1 MALTPGKAGSP
12 GNDNMRNDQIT
23 TELLGLVSPSLQHV
37 HAEGRGTITHIYVPR
52 KWLIVL
58 IIFLILSMILSI
70 ASFANSLSRTTCT
83 CTPLPSSSTSSL
95 LRNASSIAPSPVTS
109 QPSGSPITARTAS
122 PVISQPSGSPIAARA
137 PSPVTSPTYAYSAS
151 VHVGDYKVSVQNQSH
166 GNWLLCDGSFL
177 DPRDYGQLFDVI
189 GFSFGKSTSATE
201 YVSSGSTYEL
211 LSRFALPNASDRVVG
226 INGNTYKIGDK
237 VGNESG
243 ISLSED
249 NIPPHSHSLSLSQS
263 GGLIGGSTS
272 RHHYIQ
278 LGSAFNCRYTNYSD
292 PLYKLSKTGSGTS
305 FKVYQPTIFVG
316 HLFIFSGV

>member
-1 MALTPGKAGSP
+1 MALTVLTPGKDGSP
-12 GNDNMRNDQIT
+12 ENDNMRNDQIT
-23 TELLGLVSPSLQHV
+23 TELIGLVSPSLQHV

-70 ASFANSLSRTTCT
+70 ASFVNSR
-83 CTPLPSSSTSSL
+83 
-95 LRNASSIAPSPVTS
+95 
-109 QPSGSPITARTAS
+109 SPIT
-122 PVISQPSGSPIAARA
+122 ARA
-137 PSPVTSPTYAYSAS
+137 PSPVTSSTYAYSAS

-189 GFSFGKSTSATE
+189 GFSFGKNTSETE

-211 LSRFALPNASDRVVG
+211 LSTFALPNASDRVVG

-249 NIPPHSHSLSLSQS
+249 NIPPHSHSFSFRQQQS
-263 GGLIGGSTS
+263 YGCHKWSYHCS
-272 RHHYIQ
+272 Y
-278 LGSAFNCRYTNYSD
+278 
-292 PLYKLSKTGSGTS
+292 
-305 FKVYQPTIFVG
+305 
-316 HLFIFSGV
+316 

>member
-122 PVISQPSGSPIAARA
+122 PSPVTSSSQPSGSPITTRSPSPSPVTWQPSGSPVTSRA

-249 NIPPHSHSLSLSQS
+249 NIPPHSHSLSL
-263 GGLIGGSTS
+263 
-272 RHHYIQ
+272 
-278 LGSAFNCRYTNYSD
+278 
-292 PLYKLSKTGSGTS
+292 
-305 FKVYQPTIFVG
+305 
-316 HLFIFSGV
+316 

>member
-1 MALTPGKAGSP
+1 MALTVLTPGKAG
-12 GNDNMRNDQIT
+12 NDNMRNNLT
-23 TELLGLVSPSLQHV
+23 TELIGLVSPSLQHV

-70 ASFANSLSRTTCT
+70 ASFVNSR
-83 CTPLPSSSTSSL
+83 
-95 LRNASSIAPSPVTS
+95 
-109 QPSGSPITARTAS
+109 SPIT
-122 PVISQPSGSPIAARA
+122 ARA

-189 GFSFGKSTSATE
+189 GFSFGKRISATE
-201 YVSSGSTYEL
+201 YVPSGSTYEL

-249 NIPPHSHSLSLSQS
+249 NIPPHSHSLSLCLW
-263 GGLIGGSTS
+263 GDKTGDS
-272 RHHYIQ
+272 RDRFIQ
-278 LGSAFNCRYTNYSD
+278 LGHGYSCQGYTNYGD
-292 PLYKLSKTGSGTS
+292 TIYYKLSKTGNGTS